1 MKVVA
6 DSAIPFLKGVLE
18 PFADV
23 RYVAGTLISAA
34 DVRDADALLV
44 RTRTHA
50 DRQLLENSPV
60 KFVATATIGTDHL
73 DKKILDAQKIFWMNA
88 PGCNATSVA
97 QYVTSA
103 LMKLSLKFKEP
114 LRGKTLGIVGV
125 GHVGRE
131 VLRVAKA
138 LGLNVL
144 PCDPPRAR
152 DESSDEFVSLETV
165 LQKSDIVTLHVP
177 LERSGEFPTFHLAD
191 ETFFEKIRSSAWF
204 LNASRGEVVKT
215 AALKNALAK
224 KQIRAAVLDVWE
236 NEPNIDAELLRM
248 VDFGTPHIA
257 GYSRDGKAN
266 ATTQIVRGLARF
278 FSIEQLLEFKAEPS
292 ENLPPILYDE
302 SGHDN
307 DDCVRDLIL
316 KTYDIDRDSTSLKR
330 NISDFESLRN
340 HYPVRREPCAYSIC
354 MRYNRFELRHM
365 LEALDFTVVE
375 D

>member
-44 RTRTHA
+44 RTRTHV

>member
-44 RTRTHA
+44 RTRTHV

-73 DKKILDAQKIFWMNA
+73 DKKFLDAQKIFWMNA
-88 PGCNATSVA
+88 PGCNAASVA
-97 QYVTSA
+97 QYVASA

-144 PCDPPRAR
+144 PSDPPRAR

-191 ETFFEKIRSSAWF
+191 ETFFKKIRSSAWF

-292 ENLPPILYDE
+292 ESLPPILYDE

-316 KTYDIDRDSTSLKR
+316 KTYDIDRDSTNLKR

-340 HYPVRREPCAYSIC
+340 HYPARREPCAYSIC